1 MELYKKN
8 LAILCGLAM
17 IGDLGGVS
25 INVLAV
31 LYSTKLGMST
41 VQVGLIGAAYGLT
54 YLIMP
59 ALLGHIG
66 DKIQRKTSLL
76 LSTALQICLTVFLLF
91 ILLGIT
97 ENVFFPLFLLLLF
110 YGIVYGFYWPTI
122 EAYISENAFHS
133 VAFHRKA
140 IALFCIFWSLGY
152 ALGPY
157 VAGIFLDYQIITA
170 GIFVLVLYII
180 GFFGVLFGLSKAKG
194 NNHIMQTEEKEE
206 DINSIEIEPTSTK
219 LIKYIIP
226 ILMVGS
232 AAYAMI
238 SKIIMAYFPN
248 YAFLS
253 EGLDW
258 SASRIGGIMLFF
270 GFGRTAFFLVAHL
283 FKNTFQ
289 AIIYSLFLMGT
300 CLFLLIFLTNSII
313 ISILFFILG
322 LAVGRSYYVSLELL
336 MKYEIE
342 RKGAKAGIFE
352 SLIGL
357 GSATTPIIAGSLAI
371 FSLIIPFFAFSLFTL
386 ILACLLFLYQKKK
399 ITD

>member
-1 MELYKKN
+1 
-8 LAILCGLAM
+8 M

-140 IALFCIFWSLGY
+140 IALFCIFWSLG
-152 ALGPY
+152 
-157 VAGIFLDYQIITA
+157 
-170 GIFVLVLYII
+170 
-180 GFFGVLFGLSKAKG
+180 
-194 NNHIMQTEEKEE
+194 
-206 DINSIEIEPTSTK
+206 
-219 LIKYIIP
+219 
-226 ILMVGS
+226 
-232 AAYAMI
+232 
-238 SKIIMAYFPN
+238 
-248 YAFLS
+248 
-253 EGLDW
+253 
-258 SASRIGGIMLFF
+258 
-270 GFGRTAFFLVAHL
+270 
-283 FKNTFQ
+283 
-289 AIIYSLFLMGT
+289 
-300 CLFLLIFLTNSII
+300 
-313 ISILFFILG
+313 
-322 LAVGRSYYVSLELL
+322 
-336 MKYEIE
+336 
-342 RKGAKAGIFE
+342 
-352 SLIGL
+352 
-357 GSATTPIIAGSLAI
+357 
-371 FSLIIPFFAFSLFTL
+371 
-386 ILACLLFLYQKKK
+386 
-399 ITD
+399 